1 MTEELSKLQAHTL
14 LLEDRSRLK
23 LSGVSDV
30 DSFDETA
37 VTAYTVQ
44 GELHI
49 GGAQLRVISLN
60 TQTGDL
66 LMEGTV
72 SSMVYLDNAPKKQS
86 FLSRLLR

>member
-49 GGAQLRVISLN
+49 GGTQLRGISLN

>member
-1 MTEELSKLQAHTL
+1 MTDELEKLETHTL

-23 LSGVSDV
+23 LSGVSNV

-49 GGAQLRVISLN
+49 AGNQLRVLSLN

-66 LMEGTV
+66 LLEGTV
-72 SSMVYLDNAPKKQS
+72 SSLIYLDNAPKKQS
-86 FLSRLLR
+86 LLSRLLR